1 MKYIILSL
9 LSLLLLPSCTTLDT
23 YTVRTVTPTPRYY
36 RVLPT
41 NHLYQFNYRFDRRP
55 DYRPDYL
62 RYYNTPRRVVCR
74 SYQPALRRGIPQR

>member
-41 NHLYQFNYRFDRRP
+41 NHLYQFNYRFDA
-55 DYRPDYL
+55 RPDYL